1 MFTRETINSGAYLG
15 SFDLPKDVVWT
26 QGQIDA
32 SLAETMRARPAGGEV
47 WVFAYGSLMWNPLL
61 NFDRREIATLHG
73 WRRSFCLRMIA
84 GRGSPEVPGR
94 MLALEA
100 GGSTHGVALRL
111 AAGTLED
118 ELRVLWIRE
127 MVTGSYLPTWAPL
140 TLADGTETAAIAFV
154 ANTARPQYERDSSVA
169 TVASII
175 AAASGSFGSNADYV
189 LALECAL
196 SECALADEYI
206 EALAAALRRRA
217 PSAAR

>member
-1 MFTRETINSGAYLG
+1 MLTRETINSGAYLG
-15 SFDLPKDVVWT
+15 SFGLPREVAWT
-26 QGQIDA
+26 QDQIEA
-32 SLAETMRARPAGGEV
+32 SLAETMRARPAGADV

-61 NFDRREIATLHG
+61 DFDRREIATLHG
-73 WRRSFCLRMIA
+73 WRRSFCLRMTA

-111 AAGTLED
+111 AAATLEE

-140 TLADGTETAAIAFV
+140 TLADGTGTAAIAFV
-154 ANTARPQYERDSSVA
+154 ANPARPQYEPDASVA
-169 TVASII
+169 TVASIV
-175 AAASGSFGSNADYV
+175 AAASGAFGSNADYV

-196 SECALADEYI
+196 SECALADGYI
-206 EALAAALRRRA
+206 EALAAALRREA
-217 PSAAR
+217 PADAG